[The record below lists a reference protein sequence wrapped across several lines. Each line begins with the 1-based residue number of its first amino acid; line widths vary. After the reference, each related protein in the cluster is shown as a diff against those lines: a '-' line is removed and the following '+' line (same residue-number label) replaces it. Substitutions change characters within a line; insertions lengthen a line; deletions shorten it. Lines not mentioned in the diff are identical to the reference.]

1 MNPIARF
8 LDALPPVVVWP
19 IFSAIPALL
28 FTLFSFAHGNDEP
41 GTTPSQKLKN
51 SFLSFLGVTLF
62 MMVLTLP
69 VLFGGGF
76 Q

>member
-8 LDALPPVVVWP
+8 LDALPPIIVWP

-51 SFLSFLGVTLF
+51 SLLGFLGGTLF
-62 MMVLTLP
+62 VMVLTLP